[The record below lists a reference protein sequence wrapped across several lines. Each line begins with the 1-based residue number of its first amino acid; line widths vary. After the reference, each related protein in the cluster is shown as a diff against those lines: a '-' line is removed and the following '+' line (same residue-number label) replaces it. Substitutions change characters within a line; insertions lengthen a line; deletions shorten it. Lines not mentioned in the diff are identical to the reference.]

1 MPTAPTTRAIGADLA
16 TPAFTVCSA
25 GAEGLVPVG
34 ATGLVSL
41 PAGKGASGVA
51 DGATGATGLDWRVV
65 GIGATGEEFS
75 GAGAGADASGAGCSG
90 EAGVSGDGAGASG

>member
-1 MPTAPTTRAIGADLA
+1 MPTAPTIKAIGADLA

-25 GAEGLVPVG
+25 GAEGVVPVG
-34 ATGLVSL
+34 ATGEVSL

-65 GIGATGEEFS
+65 GT
-75 GAGAGADASGAGCSG
+75 GAGTSGAGCSG
-90 EAGVSGDGAGASG
+90 EAGVSGDGAGA